1 LSKGQGSYVAERSI
15 QDYIIDHR
23 DLDWDALLEPWR
35 WMLPD
40 SYTIWLMNRFG
51 DLFLILEGGEV
62 VMLDSGMGKIEQ
74 VAVNQ
79 NEFCDLCEEPEN
91 LSDYFAIPLVDAM
104 TEAGTTLEAGQCFTF
119 RHPPVTGGEY
129 DVSNVAV
136 TTISNHFAGYGKIH
150 EQVRDVPDGRQVEL
164 DWKP

>member
-1 LSKGQGSYVAERSI
+1 VAERSI

-23 DLDWDALLEPWR
+23 ELDWDELLEPWR

-51 DLFLILEGGEV
+51 DLFLILEDGVV
-62 VMLDSGMGKIEQ
+62 VMLDSGMGKVEQ
-74 VAVNQ
+74 VAGSQ

-91 LSDYFAIPLVDAM
+91 LSDYFAIPLVDGMADSRTM
-104 TEAGTTLEAGQCFTF
+104 LETGQCYTF

-129 DVSNVAV
+129 ELENVAV
-136 TTISNHFAGYGKIH
+136 TEIANHFAGYGKIH
-150 EQVRDVPDGRQVEL
+150 KQVRDVPDGRQVEL